1 MMVTFPWTY
10 FLVVFWS
17 FGLTCSKVHNFLST
31 DALTDGEMERLIHYN
46 GLTAKETSVVAKGD
60 KEGQSLKL
68 RQVTDGVHF
77 IQLIYSGDG
86 VLRDCEYIRQRQAVR
101 SFLESVREA
110 VDSRGNVTSLD
121 GKSLPLELA
130 EWMDYPLLKEQCR
143 RIHRKLKR
151 LARRKMHG
159 TEHQKRRANKDI
171 ERRKRDLMDVMRV
184 PGTKWCGKGYSAS
197 KYHQLG
203 GFGAADKCCRLHD
216 TTCPFYIPAFE
227 EKYGLFNWRINT
239 LMHCSCDA
247 RFRAC
252 LKMADTG
259 SANLVGKLFFNVVQT
274 KCFVLKP
281 EKICVQRSWWG
292 KCKKMHYRKQAHI
305 RDNMP
310 Y

>member
-1 MMVTFPWTY
+1 MGSRI
-10 FLVVFWS
+10 FLLNFDLRASNLVKVRYEIDRKVFYGIKTHGTGS
-17 FGLTCSKVHNFLST
+17 CVNSDNDPTRTEQLSRVIRSADST
-31 DALTDGEMERLIHYN
+31 N
-46 GLTAKETSVVAKGD
+46 TADIVRGANRSRGTAFSSTLCF
-60 KEGQSLKL
+60 QSLKL

-171 ERRKRDLMDVMRV
+171 ER
-184 PGTKWCGKGYSAS
+184 Y
-197 KYHQLG
+197 
-203 GFGAADKCCRLHD
+203 
-216 TTCPFYIPAFE
+216 
-227 EKYGLFNWRINT
+227 
-239 LMHCSCDA
+239 
-247 RFRAC
+247 
-252 LKMADTG
+252 
-259 SANLVGKLFFNVVQT
+259 VV
-274 KCFVLKP
+274 
-281 EKICVQRSWWG
+281 S
-292 KCKKMHYRKQAHI
+292 
-305 RDNMP
+305 
-310 Y
+310 